1 MKKSTKLAS
10 LVLAAVVAL
19 NGLALPT
26 FAAVPFL
33 ETQTGII
40 SKQVNYTPGV
50 TVTKPTAEDLEG
62 EYGAAYADAGFKVTF
77 TFCSNDASIQSVS
90 VGGNMNF
97 YTQEDCKVYAEAG
110 RPNQSAGLVPK
121 SAYEYRVGMTTAQN
135 NAPGLTSR
143 EGILYEMEKVDEGI
157 WSVSMPL
164 PAQQYVYKYILTYA
178 NGSTKQ
184 SDDPA
189 NPADAPANVVST
201 LAGQSIV
208 YVGIAADAP
217 TKMNDFYPV
226 KEKYQGT
233 LRKASVTA
241 SSGLEQ
247 ALLIYLPYNYNENKT
262 YKTLYV
268 SHGSGGSETDWFGV
282 GNLKNILDNLYKDG
296 KLTDVIVVSMDNNS
310 PFNNLGNLEDA
321 ARNIADVIVPYME
334 EKYPV
339 SSSAEDRAVFGLS
352 AGGSMSE
359 KLLQTIPEKFSYV
372 GICSVGRQFPL
383 SAAQADLTDIQATN
397 VSYYCGE
404 LDWRESN
411 TKNLYEEMAALGG
424 NVSYKVVSGA
434 HDWITWGLSI
444 DDFLTNRLW
453 KSSVE
458 DSCLK
463 QIYQQLRKGYTDRF

>member
-1 MKKSTKLAS
+1 MKKKSTKLAS

-77 TFCSNDASIQSVS
+77 TFCSDDASIQSVS

-189 NPADAPANVVST
+189 NPADVPANVVST

-208 YVGIAADAP
+208 YVGTAADAP
-217 TKMNDFYPV
+217 TEMNDFYPV

-233 LRKASVTA
+233 LR
-241 SSGLEQ
+241 
-247 ALLIYLPYNYNENKT
+247 
-262 YKTLYV
+262 
-268 SHGSGGSETDWFGV
+268 
-282 GNLKNILDNLYKDG
+282 
-296 KLTDVIVVSMDNNS
+296 
-310 PFNNLGNLEDA
+310 
-321 ARNIADVIVPYME
+321 
-334 EKYPV
+334 
-339 SSSAEDRAVFGLS
+339 
-352 AGGSMSE
+352 
-359 KLLQTIPEKFSYV
+359 
-372 GICSVGRQFPL
+372 RQ
-383 SAAQADLTDIQATN
+383 
-397 VSYYCGE
+397 V
-404 LDWRESN
+404 
-411 TKNLYEEMAALGG
+411 
-424 NVSYKVVSGA
+424 
-434 HDWITWGLSI
+434 
-444 DDFLTNRLW
+444 
-453 KSSVE
+453 
-458 DSCLK
+458 
-463 QIYQQLRKGYTDRF
+463 